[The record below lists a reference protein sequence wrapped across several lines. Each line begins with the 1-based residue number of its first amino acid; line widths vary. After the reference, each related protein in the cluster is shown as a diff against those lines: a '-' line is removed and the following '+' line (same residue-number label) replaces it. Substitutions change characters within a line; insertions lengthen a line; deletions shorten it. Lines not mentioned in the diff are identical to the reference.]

1 MKEEIIQDKILL
13 LLLIILAVIF
23 IVWAYVAIEPIIYA
37 FTGFGFAWD
46 YNKEFIPILHR

>member
-13 LLLIILAVIF
+13 LLFIIVGVMVISF
-23 IVWAYVAIEPIIYA
+23 VYVAIEPIIYA

-46 YNKEFIPILHR
+46 YNEEFIPIFHR